1 MEEKLLSKEKNT
13 SADKV
18 TIFVICLKEEG
29 TLIKGGMIRRE
40 PNKDSYLVAPESQV
54 VWMLSGNS
62 GKPRRKAPVGADELH
77 EQAGAA
83 TAS

>member
-1 MEEKLLSKEKNT
+1 MSYQVGRHT
-13 SADKV
+13 
-18 TIFVICLKEEG
+18 
-29 TLIKGGMIRRE
+29 KGGMIGRE
-40 PNKDSYLVAPESQV
+40 PNKDSFLVVPESQV

-62 GKPRRKAPVGADELH
+62 EKPRRKAPVGADGLQ

>member
-1 MEEKLLSKEKNT
+1 MEKKLLLKGRNNSE
-13 SADKV
+13 DKK
-18 TIFVICLKEEG
+18 TIFYMSSKVGRHTNE
-29 TLIKGGMIRRE
+29 GGMMRRE

>member
-1 MEEKLLSKEKNT
+1 MM
-13 SADKV
+13 
-18 TIFVICLKEEG
+18 G
-29 TLIKGGMIRRE
+29 RE
-40 PNKDSYLVAPESQV
+40 PQKDSYLVAPESQV

-62 GKPRRKAPVGADELH
+62 GKPRRKAPVGADGLQ

>member
-1 MEEKLLSKEKNT
+1 MM
-13 SADKV
+13 
-18 TIFVICLKEEG
+18 G
-29 TLIKGGMIRRE
+29 RE
-40 PNKDSYLVAPESQV
+40 PNKNSYLVVPESQV

-62 GKPRRKAPVGADELH
+62 EKPRRKAPVGADGLQ